1 MTWRRLM
8 LAFIVFAVLAVV
20 HTWPLASAPAT
31 LGRFDNKDTALNAW
45 AILWVA
51 RALVI
56 APTQVLEGNIFHPEA
71 HTVAFSEPVV
81 IPGVLTIP
89 VYLAGAGP
97 LLAYNL
103 SLLLGYVLS
112 GLAMFWLVWGWTRR
126 MLPALVAGSLFT
138 FNAHSLVSM
147 GHIQAIHAYGL
158 PLLLIG
164 LDGLLRVDGRR
175 LWHGLLAG
183 AATAILALTSGY
195 LTIFG
200 ITAALVVIAVRSPDL
215 WQTVGQ
221 GRRLRAG
228 AAREHGPFQSLG
240 QGRRQHAGAARERD
254 ASQTVGQGSHPHSR
268 AAREHHGGAW
278 RPLLTAGLAGT
289 VLAGLCLYPVLR
301 VYQAVRE
308 RHGVVRSLDL
318 VAQMSANGPAYLAT
332 PARVHEWWARDVYA
346 SQAPR
351 DSLFPGVLAVS
362 LALVGVVA
370 WPGALRDA
378 RVQIGLG
385 LALVGLILSFG
396 PVTPIYRAFYA
407 TVPFASGVRAA
418 SRFGVLWLTGL
429 ALLAG
434 LGVAATGRRWPRT
447 ALATGLLALVGV
459 NAEAFRGPVPL
470 VATPPIS
477 PIYERLAAL
486 PDGVV
491 AEMPF
496 WWDPIDV
503 ANNADYMIGSTRH
516 WKPLLNGYSGFIPA
530 SYRQRADLL
539 WYFPFREACY
549 DELVR
554 AGVRYV
560 VLHLETYGS
569 QRAQA
574 LELIQASGRLRQL
587 ARDGDAVLYEVVR

>member
-1 MTWRRLM
+1 M
-8 LAFIVFAVLAVV
+8 LLFCVLAVV

-51 RALVI
+51 RALVS
-56 APTQVLEGNIFHPEA
+56 APSRVLEGNIFHPEA

-81 IPGVLTIP
+81 VPGALTIP
-89 VYLAGAGP
+89 TYLAGAGP
-97 LLAYNL
+97 VLAYNL
-103 SLLLGYVLS
+103 SLLLGYALS
-112 GLAMFWLVWGWTRR
+112 GLAMWWLAWRWTHR
-126 MLPALVAGSLFT
+126 MLPALVAGSLFA

-158 PLLLIG
+158 PLLLVG
-164 LDGLLRVDGRR
+164 LDQLLQRDGRQVWAGLLT
-175 LWHGLLAG
+175 G
-183 AATAILALTSGY
+183 AATAMLALTSGY

-200 ITAALVVIAVRSPDL
+200 ITAALVVVAVRARDL
-215 WQTVGQ
+215 W
-221 GRRLRAG
+221 
-228 AAREHGPFQSLG
+228 H
-240 QGRRQHAGAARERD
+240 
-254 ASQTVGQGSHPHSR
+254 
-268 AAREHHGGAW
+268 GAW
-278 RPLLTAGLAGT
+278 RPLITAGLAGAL
-289 VLAGLCLYPVLR
+289 LAGLCLIPVLR

-318 VAQMSANGPAYLAT
+318 VTQMSANGPAYLAT
-332 PARVHEWWARDVYA
+332 PARVHQWWARDVYA

-351 DSLFPGVLAVS
+351 DSLFPGVLALS
-362 LALVGVVA
+362 LAIAGVLA

-378 RVQIGLG
+378 RVQVGLG
-385 LALVGLILSFG
+385 LALAGVVLSFG

-418 SRFGVLWLTGL
+418 SRFGVLWLTGV

-434 LGVAATGRRWPRT
+434 LGVAAVGLRWPRA
-447 ALATGLLALVGV
+447 ALAAGLVAFAGV

-470 VATPPIS
+470 VATPPTS
-477 PIYERLAAL
+477 PIYTRLAAL

-496 WWDPIDV
+496 WWAPVDV
-503 ANNADYMIGSTRH
+503 ANNADYMIASTVH
-516 WKPLLNGYSGFIPA
+516 WKPLLNGYSGFTPA

-574 LELIQASGRLRQL
+574 LELIQASGRLRLL

>member
-1 MTWRRLM
+1 MTSDPTSTVTEASRPAMTWRRLLM
-8 LAFIVFAVLAVV
+8 AFAVFGVLAVV

-51 RALVI
+51 RALVT

-71 HTVAFSEPVV
+71 HTIAFSEPVV
-81 IPGVLTIP
+81 IPGALTIP
-89 VYLAGAGP
+89 VHLAGASP
-97 LLAYNL
+97 VLAYNL
-103 SLLLGYVLS
+103 SLLLGYALS
-112 GLAMFWLVWGWTRR
+112 GVAMFWLVYRWTHR

-158 PLLLIG
+158 PLLLVG

-200 ITAALVVIAVRSPDL
+200 ITAALIVIAVRVPDL
-215 WQTVGQ
+215 WRTVGPA
-221 GRRLRAG
+221 RR
-228 AAREHGPFQSLG
+228 
-240 QGRRQHAGAARERD
+240 HA
-254 ASQTVGQGSHPHSR
+254 
-268 AAREHHGGAW
+268 GAW
-278 RPLLTAGLAGT
+278 RPLVSAGLAGA

-332 PARVHEWWARDVYA
+332 PARIHESWARDVYA

-351 DSLFPGVLAVS
+351 DSLFPGVLAAA
-362 LALVGVVA
+362 LAVVGVVA
-370 WPGALRDA
+370 WPGALRDP

-385 LALVGLILSFG
+385 LALVGLVLSFG

-407 TVPFASGVRAA
+407 TVPFASAVRAA

-434 LGVAATGRRWPRT
+434 LGVAAVGRRWPRA
-447 ALATGLLALVGV
+447 ALATGLLALLGV
-459 NAEAFRGPVPL
+459 NGEAFRGPVPF
-470 VATPPIS
+470 VATPAIS
-477 PIYERLAAL
+477 PIYARLAAL

-496 WWDPIDV
+496 WWDPVDV
-503 ANNADYMIGSTRH
+503 ANNADYMIGSTVH
-516 WKPLLNGYSGFIPA
+516 WKPLLNGYSGFTPA

-587 ARDGDAVLYEVVR
+587 ARDGDVVLYEVVR